1 MIFIFG
7 VGKTQVG
14 FQVDSSKSRNMT
26 ERELAMKLHCSS
38 VEHETVIEK
47 AINLKD
53 EKLKSLALE
62 AKVLCSKVTQHF
74 RIDKMSLYLDRL
86 LEVGEVVDAM
96 AKESHK
102 PHCTRLATVE
112 EYSKLLLAIDD
123 LFIESGKR
131 EVSIFIRFQKY
142 VSI

>member
-1 MIFIFG
+1 
-7 VGKTQVG
+7 
-14 FQVDSSKSRNMT
+14 MT
-26 ERELAMKLHCSS
+26 EREVAMRLHCSS

-62 AKVLCSKVTQHF
+62 AKALCSKVTQHF

-86 LEVGEVVDAM
+86 LEVGEAVDAM
-96 AKESHK
+96 SKEPNK

-131 EVSIFIRFQKY
+131 EVSMKLSTNKIKLL
-142 VSI
+142 STNC